1 MQKSSLDYRKV
12 MSDINKL
19 FYELIR
25 VAIGT
30 QAGLSRL
37 PSHSTGSGL
46 TPAEWEELFEMAVKQ
61 SLVGVCFVGL
71 NRLGADADDPSTCSG
86 QEDTFARI
94 GMSEDLYFDWMGMAA
109 QINMKNELVNEQCM
123 ELQKRLAAEGFRSS
137 ILKGQGVAALYR
149 LHENDNDPSASSGT
163 NENCCQDGPLHPK
176 PSTINLSG
184 FRQSGDIDI
193 YVDCGREKAI
203 EFARSVQGDVDWDY
217 KHLHLKVYED
227 TAVEMHYVPEV
238 FLNLRKNRKLQ
249 KWFRENQ
256 RLIFNE
262 YEDENKNKSS
272 LPIGEDRGENPRF
285 VCPSVEFNLFYI
297 LLHTYRHF
305 LYEGVGMRQ
314 LMDYF
319 FVLQTNGSKG
329 KEGIESKERV
339 LTVIKQFGM
348 TRFVKGVMW
357 IMKEVFGM
365 SEQLLLVEP
374 DEKEGRYI
382 LSEVMTGG
390 NFGHH
395 DERLATKTK
404 TKTKTAAVK
413 KILKHNMHLL
423 THYPGDTLWAPVWI
437 VYHWMWKRGFQR
449 KLKLKQV

>member
-1 MQKSSLDYRKV
+1 MSVNDIFFEGPCSLN
-12 MSDINKL
+12 SI
-19 FYELIR
+19 FYQLVR
-25 VAIGT
+25 VSLGSQET
-30 QAGLSRL
+30 LSRP
-37 PSHSTGSGL
+37 PSE
-46 TPAEWEELFEMAVKQ
+46 AEWETLYSMSKKQ
-61 SLVGVCFVGL
+61 SLIGICFVGVQKL
-71 NRLGADADDPSTCSG
+71 YNNDNPEPITPNSHLYIIPN
-86 QEDTFARI
+86 QEPITKNLD
-94 GMSEDLYFDWMGMAA
+94 EVQYFTWMGAAA
-109 QINMKNELVNEQCM
+109 QINMKNELVNRQCV

-137 ILKGQGVAALYR
+137 ILKGQGIAALYR

-163 NENCCQDGPLHPK
+163 NENCRQDGSLHPK
-176 PSTINLSG
+176 LSTINLSG

-217 KHLHLKVYED
+217 KHLHLNVFDTSTGSATD

-249 KWFRENQ
+249 KWFKENQ
-256 RLIFNE
+256 KMIFN
-262 YEDENKNKSS
+262 DNENDPSASS
-272 LPIGEDRGENPRF
+272 GTSLSGEM

-357 IMKEVFGM
+357 IMNEVFGM
-365 SEQLLLVEP
+365 PEQLLLVEP

-395 DERLATKTK
+395 DERLSNSSKGKLSAIR
-404 TKTKTAAVK
+404 
-413 KILKHNMHLL
+413 KILRHNLHLL
-423 THYPGDTLWAPVWI
+423 THYPGDTLWTPVWI
-437 VYHWMWKRGFQR
+437 VYHWCWKRLNR
-449 KLKLKQV
+449 I